1 LYCEGLGED
10 MGLYKTPHE
19 RFGRLDMELWRALRL
34 VVDTGIHTKGWT
46 RQQAIEELASRVSLS
61 LDTVEGEVDRYIALP
76 AQALAYQIGNISFRD
91 FRARAQAAQ
100 GDRFNV
106 RAYHD
111 KLLGIGTATLPVIG
125 ELLDEWLA
133 EEKAA

>member
-1 LYCEGLGED
+1 
-10 MGLYKTPHE
+10 
-19 RFGRLDMELWRALRL
+19 MELWRALRL